1 MLKSSRSYLSR
12 VLALTHFFG
21 RNVVLDCVVDFV
33 KLLDLWF
40 NVHRVLDYWVFSV
53 CLVLLGLPVEVP
65 SMLLVVIVR
74 GLEVQVVEVQDF
86 DWGFGSRLQKNVVS
100 LVILL
105 EAWGFVC
112 LGIPEHFEFIFPV

>member
-1 MLKSSRSYLSR
+1 
-12 VLALTHFFG
+12 
-21 RNVVLDCVVDFV
+21 
-33 KLLDLWF
+33 
-40 NVHRVLDYWVFSV
+40 
-53 CLVLLGLPVEVP
+53 
-65 SMLLVVIVR
+65 MLLVVIVR